1 MKLIIGDKN
10 YSSWSMRPWVMMK
23 QAGIAFDEVLVP
35 LREADTK
42 ARILEHSPSGKVPC
56 LVTDDGQSIWETLA
70 IVETLAERYPQHGIW
85 PSDANARAHARAISS
100 EMHAGFTDLRTNMSM
115 NIRAQRAGQGA
126 TPGTLADVARI
137 DAIWSECLTRYG
149 GPFLFGEEF
158 CAADAMYAP
167 VVSRFI
173 TYAPPLSEEARA
185 YMERVSAVPAVREW
199 FDDARRETHRLADL
213 DDDA

>member
-85 PSDANARAHARAISS
+85 PSDAKARAHARAISS

-149 GPFLFGEEF
+149 GPFLFGEKF

-185 YMERVSAVPAVREW
+185 YMKRVSAVPAVREW

>member
-10 YSSWSMRPWVMMK
+10 YSSWSFRPWVMMK
-23 QAGIAFDEVLVP
+23 QMGIAFDEIIVP

-56 LVTDDGQSIWETLA
+56 LVTDEGQSIWETLA
-70 IVETLAERYPQHGIW
+70 ILETLAERYPQQGVW
-85 PSDANARAHARAISS
+85 PSDASARAHARAISS
-100 EMHAGFTDLRTNMSM
+100 EMHAGFADLRTTMSM
-115 NIRAQRAGQGA
+115 NVRAQRPGQGA

-137 DAIWSECLTRYG
+137 DAIWSECLARYG
-149 GPFLFGEEF
+149 GPFLFGEAF

-173 TYAPPLSEEARA
+173 TYAPPLSEAARA
-185 YMERVSAVPAVREW
+185 YVERVSALPAVREW
-199 FDDARRETHRLADL
+199 FDAARRETHRLADL

>member
-10 YSSWSMRPWVMMK
+10 YSSWSMRPWVMLK
-23 QAGIAFDEVLVP
+23 QMGIAFEEVIVP
-35 LREADTK
+35 LREPDTT

-70 IVETLAERYPQHGIW
+70 ILETLAERFPQHHVW
-85 PSDANARAHARAISS
+85 PSDPAARAHARAISS
-100 EMHAGFTDLRTNMSM
+100 EMHAGFAELRTNMSM
-115 NIRAQRAGQGA
+115 NVRAQRAGKGA
-126 TPGTLADVARI
+126 TPGTLADIARI

-149 GPFLFGEEF
+149 GPFLFGATF

-173 TYAPPLSEEARA
+173 TYAPPLSEAARA
-185 YMERVSAVPAVREW
+185 YMKHVSAVPAVREW
-199 FDDARRETHRLADL
+199 FDDARRETHRLAEL

>member
-1 MKLIIGDKN
+1 MKLVIGDKN

-149 GPFLFGEEF
+149 GPFLFGEKF

-185 YMERVSAVPAVREW
+185 YMKRVSAVPAVREW